1 MYLCNTKEKQTKKN
15 KIMTTMNVTLATGK
29 AGQQAIFK
37 IQFEVSKFDE
47 VIEKVSCITI
57 EELMTS
63 TLWKVI

>member
-1 MYLCNTKEKQTKKN
+1 
-15 KIMTTMNVTLATGK
+15 MTTMNVTLATGK

-57 EELMTS
+57 EELITS